1 MTSFKDF
8 IKGKLKKAASIAVF
22 NPQNKLL
29 LLRRS
34 ETAEWMPLH
43 YCLPGGHAEE
53 GEAMIETAE
62 RELFEETEIE
72 LDASE
77 IESFG
82 NYITDEYANFI
93 FVGHTNDSKVKL
105 NFEHDKYVW
114 CNYEECKELNLV
126 PRLGNIINNLKNKG
140 LFEIV

>member
-8 IKGKLKKAASIAVF
+8 LKGRLIKAASIAVF
-22 NPQNKLL
+22 NPQNKIL

-34 ETAEWMPLH
+34 KTAKWMPLH
-43 YCLPGGHAEE
+43 YCLPGGHAEK
-53 GEAMIETAE
+53 GETMIQTAE
-62 RELFEETEIE
+62 RELFEETGIEINT
-72 LDASE
+72 AE

-93 FVGHTNDSKVKL
+93 FAGHANDSKVTL

-114 CNYEECKELNLV
+114 CDYEDCQKLNLV
-126 PRLGNIINNLKNKG
+126 PKLDTIIDNLKNKG

>member
-8 IKGKLKKAASIAVF
+8 IKGKLKKAASVAVF

-34 ETAEWMPLH
+34 ETAKWMPLH

-53 GEAMIETAE
+53 GETMIETAE

-72 LDASE
+72 LNESE
-77 IESFG
+77 MESFG

-93 FVGHTNDSKVKL
+93 FVGHANSSKVKL

-114 CNYEECKELNLV
+114 CDYTECKKLDVIPNLDIV
-126 PRLGNIINNLKNKG
+126 IDNLKNKG
-140 LFEIV
+140 YFG

>member
-1 MTSFKDF
+1 
-8 IKGKLKKAASIAVF
+8 
-22 NPQNKLL
+22 
-29 LLRRS
+29 
-34 ETAEWMPLH
+34 
-43 YCLPGGHAEE
+43 
-53 GEAMIETAE
+53 
-62 RELFEETEIE
+62 LFEETEIE

-93 FVGHTNDSKVKL
+93 FVGHANDSKVKL

-126 PRLGNIINNLKNKG
+126 PRLGNIIDNLKNKG